1 MDRDGLLTTG
11 YASIAHALSH
21 MFVLF
26 YATVVLV
33 LEAEFALPYADL
45 MVLSVP
51 GAILFGAG
59 ALPAGWL
66 ADRWS
71 SAGMIAIFFFGT
83 GAASIATG
91 FADTPLRLALGLS
104 AIGLFASIYHP
115 VGIPWLIKH
124 ARNRGRALGISGV
137 FGSFGTAGAALV
149 AGWLSEGMGWQA
161 AFIAPGLFSI
171 LLGIAFLA
179 TLRAGWIVE
188 REGDAADAPAP
199 AGMNRRNALLA
210 LAVAV
215 ICTGLIYQATSYAL
229 PKMFEERLFDFAG
242 GSIAQIGLMVTA
254 CYVVSGLTQLIG
266 GELADRYEEKWVY
279 AAAQVLQVP
288 IYVVGYQ
295 LFGPGLLGVAV
306 LMIGLNVIGQP
317 AENALVARYTPPRWR
332 GQAFGAKFVLTLGV
346 SAVGIAVLPVIHEA
360 FGSFDPLW
368 LMLAATAALGFLAAA
383 ILPANRPRRGKVS
396 IAAAE

>member
-1 MDRDGLLTTG
+1 MDRDGLLTTT
-11 YASIAHALSH
+11 YASVAHALSH

-33 LEAEFALPYADL
+33 LDAEFALSYAEL
-45 MVLSVP
+45 MSLSVP

-83 GAASIATG
+83 GAAAIATG
-91 FADTPLRLALGLS
+91 FAGTPFWLAMGLS

-124 ARNRGRALGISGV
+124 ARNRGRALGVSGV
-137 FGSFGTAGAALV
+137 FGSLGTAAAALV
-149 AGWLSEGMGWQA
+149 AGWLGEGLGWRA
-161 AFIAPGLFSI
+161 AFIVPGVITIAIGFLFV
-171 LLGIAFLA
+171 A

-188 REGDAADAPAP
+188 RAEDAVAAPAP
-199 AGMNRRNALLA
+199 EGMNRRNALLA

-229 PKMFEERLFDFAG
+229 PKMFEERLFDVAG
-242 GSIAQIGLMVTA
+242 GSLANIGLMVTA

-288 IYVVGYQ
+288 IYVIGFQ
-295 LFGPGLLGVAV
+295 IFGPALLGVAV

-332 GQAFGAKFVLTLGV
+332 GQVFGVKFVLTLGV
-346 SAVGIAVLPVIHEA
+346 SAAGIAVLPVIHAA

-368 LMLAATAALGFLAAA
+368 LMLAAAAAVGFIAAA
-383 ILPANRPRRGKVS
+383 ILPSNRRSAARAS